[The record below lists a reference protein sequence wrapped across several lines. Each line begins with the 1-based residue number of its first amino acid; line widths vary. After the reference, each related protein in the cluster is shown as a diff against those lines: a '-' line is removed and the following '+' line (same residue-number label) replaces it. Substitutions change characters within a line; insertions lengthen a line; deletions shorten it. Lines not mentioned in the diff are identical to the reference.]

1 MNEEVGEIQFV
12 KWCYS
17 VIANLTTTKEAK
29 SNIELL
35 FPAVPLTQKLFLSLH
50 YPLVCPWA

>member
-17 VIANLTTTKEAK
+17 GSANLTTTKEAK
-29 SNIELL
+29 SNIELV